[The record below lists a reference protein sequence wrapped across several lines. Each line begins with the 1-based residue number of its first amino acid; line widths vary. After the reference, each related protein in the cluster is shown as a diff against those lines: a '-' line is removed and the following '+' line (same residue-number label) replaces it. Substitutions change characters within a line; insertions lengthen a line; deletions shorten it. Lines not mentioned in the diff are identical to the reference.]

1 MISIALTKGRIE
13 KELVKVLEK
22 SNFSVD
28 ELKDKGRKLVFNDNL
43 NDIRYFLVK
52 ANDTVTYV
60 EHGVADIAVV
70 GKDTLLE
77 REGDYYE
84 LLDLKIGKCK
94 FIVATL
100 PNIDI
105 FKKIGHIKIGTKYPK
120 VAKRYFESKGM
131 DVEIIKIEG
140 SVELSP
146 ILGISEGIV
155 DIMET
160 GITLKEN
167 GFLKVPIMTDCLRP
181 DLAILDPEITMTM
194 PDHVAA
200 ETGMDALTHAIEA
213 YTNHNL
219 DDFDEGLC
227 SSAIIGIMK
236 WLPVSVFD
244 KTLEAREKV
253 HNYQA
258 MAGIGFANVGL
269 GMVHGIAHSF
279 GAAYNMAHGLTNAI
293 ILPYVLRYNSRD
305 AVVREKLAELS
316 YRCHCD
322 DIITEI
328 EKMREKL
335 GIPASFRE
343 AGITE
348 EMYREKY
355 DLLLE
360 HAMLGATNVNP
371 VKMTIEEMKKML
383 NVVYTGNW
391 EI

>member
-167 GFLKVPIMTDCLRP
+167 GLIVVDEICDISTRVIVNKSSFKLKKK
-181 DLAILDPEITMTM
+181 EINNFI
-194 PDHVAA
+194 D
-200 ETGMDALTHAIEA
+200 IEM
-213 YTNHNL
+213 
-219 DDFDEGLC
+219 
-227 SSAIIGIMK
+227 SII
-236 WLPVSVFD
+236 
-244 KTLEAREKV
+244 
-253 HNYQA
+253 
-258 MAGIGFANVGL
+258 
-269 GMVHGIAHSF
+269 
-279 GAAYNMAHGLTNAI
+279 
-293 ILPYVLRYNSRD
+293 
-305 AVVREKLAELS
+305 
-316 YRCHCD
+316 
-322 DIITEI
+322 
-328 EKMREKL
+328 
-335 GIPASFRE
+335 
-343 AGITE
+343 
-348 EMYREKY
+348 
-355 DLLLE
+355 DLLKSE
-360 HAMLGATNVNP
+360 
-371 VKMTIEEMKKML
+371 
-383 NVVYTGNW
+383 Y
-391 EI
+391 